1 MANRRLTADE
11 LVKANEVL
19 AAVRSA
25 LKDLSGGDRDLLF
38 AYRRKV
44 FKELIYD
51 ERGKPMQRRALKRK
65 KWQQQQGLCA
75 HCNEDM
81 PVAYSELDRFNAA
94 DGYTIENTELVH
106 DRCHRER
113 QAAKRYR

>member
-11 LVKANEVL
+11 LLKASEVL
-19 AAVRSA
+19 ADIRAKLRVLA
-25 LKDLSGGDRDLLF
+25 GDDRDLLF
-38 AYRRKV
+38 AYRRKM

-51 ERGKPMQRRALKRK
+51 ERGKPIQRRALKQK
-65 KWQQQQGLCA
+65 KWAQQDGRCA
-75 HCNEDM
+75 HCNEAM

-94 DGYTIENTELVH
+94 DGYTVENTELVH

-113 QAAKRYR
+113 QAAKRYT